1 MKVYMHFYPAFYRV
15 DLLLFMTLLFNAVL
29 FIHTIGSRQSKRAR
43 KEIVEKNIGSESLYP
58 SRHVE
63 MAHSTLTSVASK
75 TEMEKHV
82 AILLNIKKEHPEHE
96 AVSSGYL
103 AVFVMSEPH
112 AVKY

>member
-1 MKVYMHFYPAFYRV
+1 MQFLSSFLSRRLTIIY
-15 DLLLFMTLLFNAVL
+15 DTSCNAVL
-29 FIHTIGSRQSKRAR
+29 FISTIGSRQSKRAR
-43 KEIVEKNIGSESLYP
+43 KEIVEENMGSESLYP
-58 SRHVE
+58 SRQVG

-75 TEMEKHV
+75 TELEKHV

-96 AVSSGYL
+96 AVSSGCL

>member
-1 MKVYMHFYPAFYRV
+1 
-15 DLLLFMTLLFNAVL
+15 
-29 FIHTIGSRQSKRAR
+29 
-43 KEIVEKNIGSESLYP
+43 
-58 SRHVE
+58 

-75 TEMEKHV
+75 TELEKHA

-96 AVSSGYL
+96 PVSSGFL

>member
-1 MKVYMHFYPAFYRV
+1 
-15 DLLLFMTLLFNAVL
+15 
-29 FIHTIGSRQSKRAR
+29 
-43 KEIVEKNIGSESLYP
+43 
-58 SRHVE
+58 

-75 TEMEKHV
+75 TELEKHV

-96 AVSSGYL
+96 AVSSGCL